1 MCSSNKFGLNLPIAS
16 TFYILSFCQFPR
28 RFFFGRTKVMAKAL
42 GNSENE
48 EILEG
53 LHKLSENL
61 VGDVGLFFTNESK
74 ERVFEFM
81 ASFEVLDFARTGCVA
96 PESVVVYADE
106 KGLKHA
112 ETEQFLPATA
122 EPQLRGCGLPTMLV
136 GGLIRLTCDSFQICE
151 EGEKL
156 NADKCRLLKMLGFRL
171 APFKIIPIGYYT
183 EGNYISCSE

>member
-1 MCSSNKFGLNLPIAS
+1 
-16 TFYILSFCQFPR
+16 
-28 RFFFGRTKVMAKAL
+28 MAKAL

-74 ERVFEFM
+74 ERVLDFM
-81 ASFEVLDFARTGCVA
+81 GSFEVLDFARTGCLA
-96 PESVVVYADE
+96 PETVTVYADE
-106 KGLKHA
+106 KGLKHT
-112 ETEQFLPATA
+112 ETEQLLPATA
-122 EPQLRGCGLPTMLV
+122 EPQLRGCGLPTMLR
-136 GGLIRLTCDSFQICE
+136 GGLILLTCDSYQICQ

-156 NADKCRLLKMLGFRL
+156 NADKCKLLKMLGIRL
-171 APFKIIPIGYYT
+171 APFKIVPIGYYT